1 MQYSKDF
8 LPIAVVIFIISLAA
22 CNDKAGQNTT
32 ANTNTADTG
41 SGSSTTLQRNMNAN
55 RQVAKEGDT
64 VWVIANHVKS
74 DKRQQFERFVHEVFW
89 DSSSKLSS
97 QEEQLVFR
105 QTRVLHPTR
114 QEKDGSYTYL
124 FIMDPYIPGAN
135 YDIGQFLD
143 KIYGTPKAAEYM
155 KMLEETQVREQT
167 SYFVVQSRH

>member
-1 MQYSKDF
+1 MQYSKSL
-8 LPIAVVIFIISLAA
+8 LPIAVIVFIISLAA
-22 CNDKAGQNTT
+22 FNEKAGQNTT
-32 ANTNTADTG
+32 ADTNTADT
-41 SGSSTTLQRNMNAN
+41 STGSSTTMQQTTTAT

-64 VWVIANHVKS
+64 VWVLANHIKS
-74 DKRQQFERFVHEVFW
+74 DKRQQFERFIHEVFW

-97 QEEQLVFR
+97 QEEQRVFR

-143 KIYGTPKAAEYM
+143 KIYGPPKAAEYM
-155 KMLEETQVREQT
+155 KMLEETQKGEQT
-167 SYFVVQSRH
+167 AYFVVQSRH